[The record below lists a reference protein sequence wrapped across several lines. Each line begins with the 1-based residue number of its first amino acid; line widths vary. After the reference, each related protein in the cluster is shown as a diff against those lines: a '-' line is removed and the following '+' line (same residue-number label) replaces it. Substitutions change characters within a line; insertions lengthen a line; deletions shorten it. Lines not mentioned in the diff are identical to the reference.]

1 MEEQNVI
8 PFEGKEVRKIWHK
21 EEWYFSII
29 DVIEILTETDR
40 PRKYWNDLK
49 KKLFAE
55 GYIETSEKIGQ
66 LKMAANDGKQRLTD
80 CANTKGM
87 FRIIMS
93 VPSPKAESFR
103 LWLAQVGEERLQE
116 IENPELA
123 VERARDIYKAKGYS
137 DEWIE
142 RRLKSIEVRKELT
155 DEWKDRG
162 VKEGQEYAILTAEMA
177 KATFGVTPSEH
188 KKLKSLDKENL
199 RDHMTNLELI
209 FTMLGEDVTRRVAVT
224 KDAVGFNENLDAA
237 QKGGQAAGE
246 ARERVEAVSGEK
258 VVSTDNF
265 LAQIAAAEQKNAL
278 LIDSETTHKTSK

>member
-1 MEEQNVI
+1 MCSSDLNLI
-8 PFEGKEVRKIWHK
+8 PFEGKEVRKVWYD
-21 EEWYFSII
+21 EEWYFSVIDII
-29 DVIEILTETDR
+29 GLLTDSKS
-40 PRKYWNDLK
+40 PKVYWGKLK
-49 KKLFAE
+49 ERDNQLLT
-55 GYIETSEKIGQ
+55 ICQQ
-66 LKMAANDGKQRLTD
+66 LKLVGKDGRSRPSD
-80 CANTKGM
+80 CANIEGV
-87 FRIIMS
+87 FRMLMS
-93 VPSPKAESFR
+93 VPSPKVEPLK
-103 LWLAQVGEERLQE
+103 LWLAQVGKERIEE

-155 DEWKDRG
+155 DEWKGRG

-224 KDAVGFNENLDAA
+224 KDAIGFNENLDAA

-265 LAQIAAAEQKNAL
+265 LAQIEAAEQKKAL
-278 LIDSETTHKTSK
+278 PMDSETTAQ

>member
-1 MEEQNVI
+1 
-8 PFEGKEVRKIWHK
+8 
-21 EEWYFSII
+21 
-29 DVIEILTETDR
+29 
-40 PRKYWNDLK
+40 
-49 KKLFAE
+49 
-55 GYIETSEKIGQ
+55 
-66 LKMAANDGKQRLTD
+66 
-80 CANTKGM
+80 
-87 FRIIMS
+87 MS
-93 VPSPKAESFR
+93 VPSPKVEPLK
-103 LWLAQVGEERLQE
+103 LWLAQVGKERIEE

-137 DEWIE
+137 DVWIE

-155 DEWKDRG
+155 DEWKGRG

-224 KDAVGFNENLDAA
+224 KDAIGFNENLDAA

-265 LAQIAAAEQKNAL
+265 LAQIEAAEQKKAL
-278 LIDSETTHKTSK
+278 PMDSETTAQ

>member
-1 MEEQNVI
+1 MEEQNLI
-8 PFEGKEVRKIWHK
+8 PFEGKEVRKVWHE
-21 EEWYFSII
+21 EEWYFSVIDII
-29 DVIEILTETDR
+29 GLLTDSKS
-40 PRKYWNDLK
+40 PKVYWGKLK
-49 KKLFAE
+49 ERDNQLLT
-55 GYIETSEKIGQ
+55 ICQQ
-66 LKMAANDGKQRLTD
+66 LKLVGKDGRSRPSD
-80 CANTKGM
+80 CANIEGV
-87 FRIIMS
+87 FRILMS
-93 VPSPKAESFR
+93 VPSPKVEPLK
-103 LWLAQVGEERLQE
+103 LWLAQVGKERIEE

-123 VERARDIYKAKGYS
+123 IERARDIYKAKGYS

-155 DEWKDRG
+155 DEWKGRG

-177 KATFGVTPSEH
+177 KATFGVSPSEH

-224 KDAVGFNENLDAA
+224 KDAIGFNENLDAA

-265 LAQIAAAEQKNAL
+265 LAQIEAAEKKNAL
-278 LIDSETTHKTSK
+278 PIDSETTTQGK

>member
-1 MEEQNVI
+1 MEEQNLI
-8 PFEGKEVRKIWHK
+8 PFEGKEVRKVWHE
-21 EEWYFSII
+21 EEWYFSVIDII
-29 DVIEILTETDR
+29 GLLTDSKS
-40 PRKYWNDLK
+40 PKVYWGKLK
-49 KKLFAE
+49 ERDNQLLT
-55 GYIETSEKIGQ
+55 ICQQ
-66 LKMAANDGKQRLTD
+66 LKLVGKDGRSRPSD
-80 CANTKGM
+80 CANIEGV
-87 FRIIMS
+87 FRILMS
-93 VPSPKAESFR
+93 VPSPKVEPLK
-103 LWLAQVGEERLQE
+103 LWLAQVGKERIEE

-155 DEWKDRG
+155 DEWKGRG

-224 KDAVGFNENLDAA
+224 KDAIGFNENLDAA

-265 LAQIAAAEQKNAL
+265 LAQIEAAEKKNAL
-278 LIDSETTHKTSK
+278 PIDSETTTQGK

>member
-8 PFEGKEVRKIWHK
+8 PFEGKKVRKIWHN
-21 EEWYFSII
+21 EEWHFSVV
-29 DVIEILTETDR
+29 DVIEVLTDAVQ
-40 PRKYWNDLK
+40 PRTYWARLK
-49 KKLFAE
+49 KRINE
-55 GYIETSEKIGQ
+55 ESELLPTWKQ
-66 LKMAANDGKQRLTD
+66 LKLKSADDKFYKTD
-80 CANTKGM
+80 VANTQGLL
-87 FRIIMS
+87 RIIMS
-93 VPSPKAESFR
+93 VPSPKAEPFR

-155 DEWKDRG
+155 DEWKGRG

-224 KDAVGFNENLDAA
+224 KDAIGFEDNLDAA

-265 LAQIAAAEQKNAL
+265 LAQIQAAEKKNAL
-278 LIDSETTHKTSK
+278 PMDSETITQDK

>member
-1 MEEQNVI
+1 MEEQNLI
-8 PFEGKEVRKIWHK
+8 PFEGKEVRKVWHE
-21 EEWYFSII
+21 EEWYFSVIDII
-29 DVIEILTETDR
+29 GLLTDSKS
-40 PRKYWNDLK
+40 PKVYWGKLK
-49 KKLFAE
+49 ERDNQLLT
-55 GYIETSEKIGQ
+55 ICQQ
-66 LKMAANDGKQRLTD
+66 LKLVGKDGRSRPSD
-80 CANTKGM
+80 CANIEGV
-87 FRIIMS
+87 FRILMS
-93 VPSPKAESFR
+93 VPSPKVEPLK
-103 LWLAQVGEERLQE
+103 LWLAQVGKERIEE

-155 DEWKDRG
+155 DEWKGRG

-177 KATFGVTPSEH
+177 KATFGVSPSEH

-224 KDAVGFNENLDAA
+224 KDAIGFNENLDAA

-265 LAQIAAAEQKNAL
+265 LAQIEAAEKKNAL
-278 LIDSETTHKTSK
+278 PIDSETTTQGK